1 MTTNSPRVLFC
12 SLSNRPEFSEK
23 IYQSNREY
31 FNRYNIDFIIENKVL
46 CDKRCP
52 AWSKILLL
60 QRELEKDYDYVVW
73 IDDDILITNHKIDF
87 KVIINMYDF
96 DNILIDNNGG
106 TNTWKLNSGIFVCKN
121 NVDTKEFLK
130 HIWSTAGK
138 YHYHNGVWENDTMNN
153 YHVANPDDKIIKI
166 IPHRIMQ
173 SFTHYHKKGDFA
185 IHFAGINMER
195 RMKLRDEYLSKIIK

>member
-1 MTTNSPRVLFC
+1 MRVLFC
-12 SLSNRPEFSEK
+12 SLSDRPEFSDK
-23 IYQSNREY
+23 IYQSNQEY
-31 FNRYNIDFIIENKVL
+31 FDRYNIDFIIEKKRL
-46 CDKRCP
+46 TFERCP

-87 KVIINMYDF
+87 REIIKMYDF
-96 DNILIDNNGG
+96 ENILIDDNGG
-106 TNTWKLNSGIFVCKN
+106 TNKWKLNSGIFVCKN

-130 HIWSTAGK
+130 HIWSTADK

-153 YHVANPDDKIIKI
+153 YHVANPDDKIMKI

-173 SFTHYHKKGDFA
+173 SFTHYHKEGEFA
-185 IHFAGINMER
+185 IHFAGINMEK
-195 RMKLRDEYLSKIIK
+195 RMKLRDEYLKKIIK